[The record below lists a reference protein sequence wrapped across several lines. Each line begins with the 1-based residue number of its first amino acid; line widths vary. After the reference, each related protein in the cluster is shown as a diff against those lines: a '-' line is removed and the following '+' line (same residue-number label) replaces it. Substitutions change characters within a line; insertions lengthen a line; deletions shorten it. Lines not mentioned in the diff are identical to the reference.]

1 MYLTGNE
8 YLCIVKVKQ
17 NMDIKDINIRNLQS
31 EIIRLRNLLAD
42 RDVLVKSME
51 HDKEEWTKDARV
63 GYISLEDH
71 LSDIEDLRKE
81 NEAEKSQLR
90 SELDEERRLRMAA
103 EARIKELEEAA
114 LKSEEA
120 HKEELANFNEVQ
132 EMAEKAKANEID
144 MMSIVKVIQNRL
156 FNHNSDR
163 MRFLNSQLDIDDET
177 VREQG
182 FEAILQSISQDA
194 DRELNGN
201 DDSIDKAQGQDNT
214 ENNDKA
220 PKVKLPTPKKKDK
233 KPRGRYTFSAE
244 VLKSFG
250 VDASN
255 LPEGAK
261 AILRRGKKDEW
272 TIQLF
277 YYSPAKVYTKVYKI
291 GRFNVKG
298 QDPMSSKKPQSIV
311 ENNPLMPSFCRFYF
325 ESKFAYNLS
334 EENVIRMLESMKC
347 HFPQSTLNKYIHQI
361 MDYLRVRLEA
371 LMLEVMRSC
380 SFVQNDETRILV
392 RSRKSKED
400 NFKYN
405 TEYIHAALSLEKKL
419 VVMLYK
425 EGSRSHE
432 IPEEKIF
439 RGSLIECFT
448 ADRAPLYVALEKDL
462 EEYYLQRQACWQH
475 ARHYLVDAFVSDHRV
490 LVLIQLINALFLIE
504 REAKVRNYTPER
516 RHRFRIDYSAS
527 IVGKIMS
534 LLKKIRAEK
543 NKYGALVMRAVNY
556 ILDDEEAFKKF
567 LHDGRIEMHNNAV
580 ESVFRHIAMGRRC
593 WLNSGSHDAAQNIAF
608 MYSLYESC
616 KMNDIDFGEY
626 VEDILTRMM
635 NGDDD
640 YRSMIPCYYTPGKKQ
655 EKKVA

>member
-1 MYLTGNE
+1 
-8 YLCIVKVKQ
+8 
-17 NMDIKDINIRNLQS
+17 MDIKDINIRNLQM
-31 EIIRLRNLLAD
+31 ENTRLRNLLAD
-42 RDVLVKSME
+42 RDALVKSME
-51 HDKEEWTKDARV
+51 HDREKWANEARV
-63 GYISLEDH
+63 GYISLEEH
-71 LSDIEDLRKE
+71 FSEIESLRKE
-81 NEAEKSQLR
+81 NSQENSRLQK
-90 SELDEERRLRMAA
+90 ELDDTKSRLSVA
-103 EARIKELEEAA
+103 ESRIKELEDCAA
-114 LKSEEA
+114 ESEEA
-120 HKEELANFNEVQ
+120 HKEELAKFNEVQ
-132 EMAEKAKANEID
+132 EMADKAKANEID

-182 FEAILQSISQDA
+182 FEAILQAISQDA
-194 DRELNGN
+194 DKELNANG
-201 DDSIDKAQGQDNT
+201 DSADNT
-214 ENNDKA
+214 QGGGNTEKSDKG
-220 PKVKLPTPKKKDK
+220 PKVKLPTSKKKDKKDK

-250 VDASN
+250 VDTSN

-261 AILRRGKKDEW
+261 AIVRKGKKDKW

-277 YYSPAKVYTKVYKI
+277 YYSPAKVYTKVYEI
-291 GRFNVKG
+291 GRFNVPG
-298 QDPMSSKKPQSIV
+298 RDPMNSKRPQAIV
-311 ENNPLMPSFCRFYF
+311 ESNPLMPSFCRFYF

-334 EENVIRMLESMKC
+334 EENVLRMLESMKC

-361 MDYLRVRLEA
+361 MDYLRVRLES
-371 LMLEVMRSC
+371 LMLEVIRTC
-380 SFVQNDETRILV
+380 GFVQNDETRILV
-392 RSRKSKED
+392 RSRKNKED
-400 NFKYN
+400 DFKYN

-504 REAKVRNYTPER
+504 REAKARNYTPER
-516 RHRFRIDYSAS
+516 RHRFRLEYSAS

-543 NKYGALVMRAVNY
+543 DKYGALVMRAVNY
-556 ILDDEEAFKKF
+556 ILDDEDAFKKF
-567 LHDGRIEMHNNAV
+567 LQDGRIEMHNNAV
-580 ESVFRHIAMGRRC
+580 YHNLNIIPTFHLTAQRIA
-593 WLNSGSHDAAQNIAF
+593 
-608 MYSLYESC
+608 
-616 KMNDIDFGEY
+616 
-626 VEDILTRMM
+626 V
-635 NGDDD
+635 
-640 YRSMIPCYYTPGKKQ
+640 
-655 EKKVA
+655 

>member
-1 MYLTGNE
+1 
-8 YLCIVKVKQ
+8 
-17 NMDIKDINIRNLQS
+17 MDIKDINIRNLQT
-31 EIIRLRNLLAD
+31 EIVRLRNLLAD

-51 HDKEEWTKDARV
+51 HDREEWIKDARV

-71 LSDIEDLRKE
+71 LSDMEELRKE
-81 NEAEKSQLR
+81 NEDEKSQLR
-90 SELDEERRLRMAA
+90 SERDKEHRLRIAA

-114 LKSEEA
+114 VKSEEV
-120 HKEELANFNEVQ
+120 HKGELAKFNEVQ
-132 EMAEKAKANEID
+132 EMADKAKANEID

-177 VREQG
+177 VKEQG
-182 FEAILQSISQDA
+182 FEAIIQAISQDA
-194 DRELNGN
+194 DNELSGKNN
-201 DDSIDKAQGQDNT
+201 TACDQGHDGSEKKN
-214 ENNDKA
+214 EA
-220 PKVKLPTPKKKDK
+220 PKVKLPTPRKKDK
-233 KPRGRYTFSAE
+233 KNKKPHGRYTFSAE

-250 VDASN
+250 VDTSN

-261 AILRRGKKDEW
+261 AIIRKGKKDKW

-277 YYSPAKVYTKVYKI
+277 YYSPAKVYTKEYEI
-291 GRFNVKG
+291 GRFNVPG
-298 QDPMSSKKPQSIV
+298 QDPMNSKRPQTIV
-311 ENNPLMPSFCRFYF
+311 EKNPLMPSFCRFYF
-325 ESKFAYNLS
+325 QSKFAYNLS
-334 EENVIRMLESMKC
+334 EENVIRMLKSMKC
-347 HFPQSTLNKYIHQI
+347 HFPQATLNKYIHQI
-361 MDYLRVRLEA
+361 MDYLRVRLEP
-371 LMLEVMRSC
+371 LMLEAIRTC
-380 SFVQNDETRILV
+380 EFVQNDETRILV
-392 RSRKSKED
+392 RSRKNKED
-400 NFKYN
+400 DFKYN

-504 REAKVRNYTPER
+504 RESKARGYSAEQ
-516 RHRFRIDYSAS
+516 RHRFRLKYSAS

-534 LLKKIRAEK
+534 LLNKIRAEK
-543 NKYGALVMRAVNY
+543 DKYGALVMKAVNY
-556 ILDDEEAFKKF
+556 VLDDEEAFKKF
-567 LHDGRIEMHNNAV
+567 LQDGRIEMHNNAV
-580 ESVFRHIAMGRRC
+580 ESVFRHILKTRYAHISEQVRAAMGRRC
-593 WLNSGSHDAAQNIAF
+593 WLNSGSHDAAGNIAF
-608 MYSLYESC
+608 MYSLYECC

-626 VEDILTRMM
+626 VEDILTSMM

-640 YRSMIPCYYTPGKKQ
+640 YRSMIPCNYVPNKKQ

>member
-1 MYLTGNE
+1 
-8 YLCIVKVKQ
+8 
-17 NMDIKDINIRNLQS
+17 MDIKDINIRNLQT
-31 EIIRLRNLLAD
+31 EVIRLRNLLAD
-42 RDVLVKSME
+42 RDALVKSME
-51 HDKEEWTKDARV
+51 HDREEWTNEARA
-63 GYISLEDH
+63 GYISLEEH
-71 LSDIEDLRKE
+71 FSEIESLRKDNSLE
-81 NEAEKSQLR
+81 NSRLQK
-90 SELDEERRLRMAA
+90 ELDETKSRLSVA
-103 EARIKELEEAA
+103 EVRIKELEEAA
-114 LKSEEA
+114 LKSEET
-120 HKEELANFNEVQ
+120 HKKELSKYNEVQ
-132 EMAEKAKANEID
+132 EMANKAKANEID
-144 MMSIVKVIQNRL
+144 MMSIVRVIQNRL

-163 MRFLNSQLDIDDET
+163 MRFLNSQLDIDDEA
-177 VREQG
+177 VKEQG
-182 FEAILQSISQDA
+182 FEAILQAISQDA
-194 DRELNGN
+194 DNELSGKNSTAS
-201 DDSIDKAQGQDNT
+201 DQ
-214 ENNDKA
+214 ENNGSEKKDESQ
-220 PKVKLPTPKKKDK
+220 KVKLPTPRKKVKKDK

-244 VLKSFG
+244 VLKTYG
-250 VDASN
+250 VDTSN

-261 AILRRGKKDEW
+261 AIIRKGKKDKW

-277 YYSPAKVYTKVYKI
+277 YYSPAKVYTKVYEI
-291 GRFNVKG
+291 GRFNVPKS
-298 QDPMSSKKPQSIV
+298 DPMNSKRPQAIV
-311 ENNPLMPSFCRFYF
+311 ESNPLMPSFCRFYF

-334 EENVIRMLESMKC
+334 EENLLMMLESMKC

-361 MDYLRVRLEA
+361 MAYLRVRLES
-371 LMLEVMRSC
+371 LMLEVIRSC
-380 SFVQNDETRILV
+380 GFVQNDETRILV

-405 TEYIHAALSLEKKL
+405 TEYIHAALSLEKNL

-448 ADRAPLYVALEKDL
+448 ADRAPLYVTLEKDL

-504 REAKVRNYTPER
+504 REAKARNYTAEKR
-516 RHRFRIDYSAS
+516 YRFRLKYSAS

-534 LLKKIRAEK
+534 LLKKMRAEK
-543 NKYGALVMRAVNY
+543 DKYGALVMRAVNY

-580 ESVFRHIAMGRRC
+580 ESAFRHIAMGRRN
-593 WLNSGSHDAAQNIAF
+593 WLNSGSHNAAQNIAF

-640 YRSMIPCYYTPGKKQ
+640 YRSMVPCNYTHGKKY

>member
-1 MYLTGNE
+1 
-8 YLCIVKVKQ
+8 
-17 NMDIKDINIRNLQS
+17 MDIKDINIRNLQT
-31 EIIRLRNLLAD
+31 EVIRLRNLLAD
-42 RDVLVKSME
+42 RDALVKSME
-51 HDKEEWTKDARV
+51 HDREEWTNEARA
-63 GYISLEDH
+63 GYISLEEH
-71 LSDIEDLRKE
+71 FSEIESLRKDNSLE
-81 NEAEKSQLR
+81 NSRLQK
-90 SELDEERRLRMAA
+90 ELDETKSRLSVA
-103 EARIKELEEAA
+103 EVRIKELEEAA
-114 LKSEEA
+114 LKSEET
-120 HKEELANFNEVQ
+120 HKEELSKYNEVQ
-132 EMAEKAKANEID
+132 EMANKAKANEID
-144 MMSIVKVIQNRL
+144 MMSIVRVIQNRL

-163 MRFLNSQLDIDDET
+163 MRFLNSQLDIDDEA
-177 VREQG
+177 VKEQG
-182 FEAILQSISQDA
+182 FEAILQAISQDA
-194 DRELNGN
+194 DNELSGKNSTAS
-201 DDSIDKAQGQDNT
+201 DQ
-214 ENNDKA
+214 ENNGSEKKDESQ
-220 PKVKLPTPKKKDK
+220 KVKLPTPRKKVKKDK

-244 VLKSFG
+244 VLKTYG
-250 VDASN
+250 VDTSN

-261 AILRRGKKDEW
+261 AIIRKGKKDKW

-277 YYSPAKVYTKVYKI
+277 YYSPAKVYTKVYEI
-291 GRFNVKG
+291 GRFNVPKS
-298 QDPMSSKKPQSIV
+298 DPMNSKRPQAIV
-311 ENNPLMPSFCRFYF
+311 ESNPLMPSFCRFYF

-334 EENVIRMLESMKC
+334 EENLLMMLESMKC

-361 MDYLRVRLEA
+361 MAYLRVRLES
-371 LMLEVMRSC
+371 LMLEVIRSC
-380 SFVQNDETRILV
+380 GFVQNDETRILV

-448 ADRAPLYVALEKDL
+448 ADRAPLYVTLEKDL

-504 REAKVRNYTPER
+504 REAKARNYTAEKR
-516 RHRFRIDYSAS
+516 YRFRLKYSAS

-534 LLKKIRAEK
+534 LLKKMRAEK
-543 NKYGALVMRAVNY
+543 DKYGALVMRAVNY

-580 ESVFRHIAMGRRC
+580 ESAFRHIAMGRRN
-593 WLNSGSHDAAQNIAF
+593 WLNSGSHNAAQNIAF

-640 YRSMIPCYYTPGKKQ
+640 YRSMVPCNYTHGKKY

>member
-1 MYLTGNE
+1 
-8 YLCIVKVKQ
+8 
-17 NMDIKDINIRNLQS
+17 MDIKDINIRNLQT
-31 EIIRLRNLLAD
+31 ENVRLRNLLAD
-42 RDVLVKSME
+42 KDALAKSIE
-51 HDKEEWTKDARV
+51 HEKEEWTKEARV
-63 GYISLEDH
+63 GYISLEEH
-71 LSDIEDLRKE
+71 FSDMEDFRKE
-81 NEAEKSQLR
+81 NEEEKSRLR
-90 SELDEERRLRMAA
+90 SERDEEHRLRIAA
-103 EARIKELEEAA
+103 EARVKELEETVA
-114 LKSEEA
+114 KCEET
-120 HKEELANFNEVQ
+120 HKEELAKFNEVQ
-132 EMAEKAKANEID
+132 EMADKAKANEID

-177 VREQG
+177 VKEQG
-182 FEAILQSISQDA
+182 FEAILQAISQDA
-194 DRELNGN
+194 DNELFGKNSTASDQGH
-201 DDSIDKAQGQDNT
+201 DDSEKKN
-214 ENNDKA
+214 EA
-220 PKVKLPTPKKKDK
+220 PKVKLPTPKKNQKDK

-250 VDASN
+250 VDTSN

-261 AILRRGKKDEW
+261 AIVRKGKKDEW

-277 YYSPAKVYTKVYKI
+277 YYSPAKVYTKVYRI
-291 GRFNVKG
+291 GRFNVPKS
-298 QDPMSSKKPQSIV
+298 DPMNSKRPQVIV
-311 ENNPLMPSFCRFYF
+311 ESNPLMPSFCRFYF
-325 ESKFAYNLS
+325 ESKFAYNVS
-334 EENVIRMLESMKC
+334 EENVLRMLESMKC
-347 HFPQSTLNKYIHQI
+347 RFPQSTLNKYIHQI
-361 MDYLRVRLEA
+361 MDYLRVRLES
-371 LMLEVMRSC
+371 LMLEVIRSC
-380 SFVQNDETRILV
+380 GFVQNDETRILV

-504 REAKVRNYTPER
+504 REAKARNYTPER
-516 RHRFRIDYSAS
+516 RHRFRLEYSAS
-527 IVGKIMS
+527 IVGRIMS

-543 NKYGALVMRAVNY
+543 DKYGALVMRAVNY

-580 ESVFRHIAMGRRC
+580 ESVFRHIAMGRRN
-593 WLNSGSHDAAQNIAF
+593 WLNSGSHEAAANIAF

-640 YRSMIPCYYTPGKKQ
+640 YRSMIPCNYTHGKKY

>member
-1 MYLTGNE
+1 
-8 YLCIVKVKQ
+8 
-17 NMDIKDINIRNLQS
+17 MDIKDINIRNLQM
-31 EIIRLRNLLAD
+31 ENARLRNLLAE
-42 RDVLVKSME
+42 RDAHVKSIE
-51 HDKEEWTKDARV
+51 LEREEWSKEARV
-63 GYISLEDH
+63 GYISLDEH
-71 LSDIEDLRKE
+71 FSEIESLRKE
-81 NEAEKSQLR
+81 NSQENSRLQK
-90 SELDEERRLRMAA
+90 ELDDTRSRLSVA
-103 EARIKELEEAA
+103 ESRIKELEDNAA
-114 LKSEEA
+114 KSEVA
-120 HKEELANFNEVQ
+120 HKEELAKFNEVQ
-132 EMAEKAKANEID
+132 ELADRAKASEID

-177 VREQG
+177 VKEQG
-182 FEAILQSISQDA
+182 FEAILQAISQDA
-194 DRELNGN
+194 DNELSGKNSTAS
-201 DDSIDKAQGQDNT
+201 DQGHNCS
-214 ENNDKA
+214 EKKNEV
-220 PKVKLPTPKKKDK
+220 PKVKLPTPKKKDQKDK

-250 VDASN
+250 VDTSN

-261 AILRRGKKDEW
+261 AIIRKGRKDKW

-277 YYSPAKVYTKVYKI
+277 YYSPAKVYTKVYEI
-291 GRFNVKG
+291 GRFNVPKS
-298 QDPMSSKKPQSIV
+298 DPMNSKRPQAIV
-311 ENNPLMPSFCRFYF
+311 ESNPLMPSFCRFYF

-361 MDYLRVRLEA
+361 MDYLRVRLES
-371 LMLEVMRSC
+371 LMLEVIRTC
-380 SFVQNDETRILV
+380 GFVQNDETRILV
-392 RSRKSKED
+392 RSRKNKED
-400 NFKYN
+400 DFKYN

-504 REAKVRNYTPER
+504 REAKARNYTPER
-516 RHRFRIDYSAS
+516 RHRFRLEYSAS

-543 NKYGALVMRAVNY
+543 DKYGALVMRAVNY
-556 ILDDEEAFKKF
+556 ILDDEDAFKKF
-567 LHDGRIEMHNNAV
+567 LQDGRIEMHNNAV
-580 ESVFRHIAMGRRC
+580 ESVFRHIAMGRRN
-593 WLNSGSHDAAQNIAF
+593 WLNSGSHEAAQNIAF

-640 YRSMIPCYYTPGKKQ
+640 YRSMIPCNYTHGKKY

>member
-1 MYLTGNE
+1 
-8 YLCIVKVKQ
+8 
-17 NMDIKDINIRNLQS
+17 MDIKDINIRNLQT
-31 EIIRLRNLLAD
+31 EVIRLRNLLAD
-42 RDVLVKSME
+42 RDALVKSME
-51 HDKEEWTKDARV
+51 HDREEWTKEARA
-63 GYISLEDH
+63 GYISLEEH
-71 LSDIEDLRKE
+71 FSEIESLRKDNSLE
-81 NEAEKSQLR
+81 NSRLQK
-90 SELDEERRLRMAA
+90 ELDETKSRLSVA
-103 EARIKELEEAA
+103 EVRIKELEEAA
-114 LKSEEA
+114 LKSEET
-120 HKEELANFNEVQ
+120 HKEELSKYNEVQ
-132 EMAEKAKANEID
+132 EMANKAKANEID
-144 MMSIVKVIQNRL
+144 MMSIVRVIQNRL

-163 MRFLNSQLDIDDET
+163 MRFLNSQLDIDDEA
-177 VREQG
+177 VKEQG
-182 FEAILQSISQDA
+182 FEAILQAISQDA
-194 DRELNGN
+194 DNELSGKNSTAS
-201 DDSIDKAQGQDNT
+201 DQ
-214 ENNDKA
+214 ENNGSEKKDESQ
-220 PKVKLPTPKKKDK
+220 KVKLPTPRKKVKKDK

-244 VLKSFG
+244 VLKTYG
-250 VDASN
+250 VDTSN

-261 AILRRGKKDEW
+261 AIIRKGKKDKW

-277 YYSPAKVYTKVYKI
+277 YYSPAKVYTKVYEI
-291 GRFNVKG
+291 GRFNVPKS
-298 QDPMSSKKPQSIV
+298 DPMNSKRPQAIV
-311 ENNPLMPSFCRFYF
+311 ESNPLMPSFCRFYF

-334 EENVIRMLESMKC
+334 EENLLMMLESMKC

-361 MDYLRVRLEA
+361 MAYLRVRLES
-371 LMLEVMRSC
+371 LMLEVIRSC
-380 SFVQNDETRILV
+380 GFVQNDETRILV

-448 ADRAPLYVALEKDL
+448 ADRAPLYVTLEKDL

-504 REAKVRNYTPER
+504 REAKARNYTAEKR
-516 RHRFRIDYSAS
+516 YRFRLKYSAS

-534 LLKKIRAEK
+534 LLKKMRAEK
-543 NKYGALVMRAVNY
+543 DKYGALVMRAVNY

-580 ESVFRHIAMGRRC
+580 ESAFRHIAMGRRN
-593 WLNSGSHDAAQNIAF
+593 WLNSGSHNAAQNIAF

-640 YRSMIPCYYTPGKKQ
+640 YRSMVPCNYTHGKKN

>member
-1 MYLTGNE
+1 
-8 YLCIVKVKQ
+8 
-17 NMDIKDINIRNLQS
+17 MDIKDINIRNLQM
-31 EIIRLRNLLAD
+31 ENARLRNLLAE
-42 RDVLVKSME
+42 RDAHVKSIE
-51 HDKEEWTKDARV
+51 LEREEWSKEARV
-63 GYISLEDH
+63 GYISLDEH
-71 LSDIEDLRKE
+71 FSEIESLRKE
-81 NEAEKSQLR
+81 NSQENSRLQK
-90 SELDEERRLRMAA
+90 ELDDTRSRLSVA
-103 EARIKELEEAA
+103 ESRIKELEDNAA
-114 LKSEEA
+114 KSEVA
-120 HKEELANFNEVQ
+120 HKEELAKFNEVQ
-132 EMAEKAKANEID
+132 ELADKAKASEID

-177 VREQG
+177 VKEQG
-182 FEAILQSISQDA
+182 FEAILQAISQDA
-194 DRELNGN
+194 DNELSGKNSTAS
-201 DDSIDKAQGQDNT
+201 DQGHNCS
-214 ENNDKA
+214 EKKNEV
-220 PKVKLPTPKKKDK
+220 PKVKLPTPKKKDQKDK

-250 VDASN
+250 VDTSN

-261 AILRRGKKDEW
+261 AIIRKGRKDKW

-277 YYSPAKVYTKVYKI
+277 YYSPAKVYTKVYEI
-291 GRFNVKG
+291 GRFNVPKS
-298 QDPMSSKKPQSIV
+298 DPMNSKRPQAIV
-311 ENNPLMPSFCRFYF
+311 ESNPLMPSFCRFYF

-361 MDYLRVRLEA
+361 MDYLRVRLES
-371 LMLEVMRSC
+371 LMLEVIRTC
-380 SFVQNDETRILV
+380 GFVQNDETRILV
-392 RSRKSKED
+392 RSRKNKED
-400 NFKYN
+400 DFKYN
-405 TEYIHAALSLEKKL
+405 TEYIHAALSQEKKL

-504 REAKVRNYTPER
+504 REAKARNYTPER
-516 RHRFRIDYSAS
+516 RHRLRLEYSAS

-543 NKYGALVMRAVNY
+543 DKYGALVMRAVNY
-556 ILDDEEAFKKF
+556 ILDDEDAFKKF
-567 LHDGRIEMHNNAV
+567 LQDGRIEMHNNAV
-580 ESVFRHIAMGRRC
+580 ESVFRHIAMGRRN
-593 WLNSGSHDAAQNIAF
+593 WLNSGSHEAAQNIAF

-640 YRSMIPCYYTPGKKQ
+640 YRSMIPCNYTHGKKY

>member
-1 MYLTGNE
+1 
-8 YLCIVKVKQ
+8 
-17 NMDIKDINIRNLQS
+17 MDIKDINIKNLQM
-31 EIIRLRNLLAD
+31 ENIRLRNLLAG
-42 RDVLVKSME
+42 RYALAKSRE
-51 HDKEEWTKDARV
+51 QDKEEWTKEARV
-63 GYISLEDH
+63 GYVSLEEHFAEMD
-71 LSDIEDLRKE
+71 DLRKE
-81 NEAEKSQLR
+81 KDQEIAEVA
-90 SELDEERRLRMAA
+90 SERDEEHRLRMAA
-103 EARIKELEEAA
+103 ETKIKELEDAA
-114 LKSEEA
+114 IKSEEI
-120 HKEELANFNEVQ
+120 HQEELAKFNEVQ
-132 EMAEKAKANEID
+132 DIAEKAKANEID
-144 MMSIVKVIQNRL
+144 MMSIVRVIQNRI

-177 VREQG
+177 VKEQG
-182 FEAILQSISQDA
+182 FEAIIQAISNDA
-194 DRELNGN
+194 DNELNGV
-201 DDSIDKAQGQDNT
+201 GNT
-214 ENNDKA
+214 ATEGKGENEGNNEA

-233 KPRGRYTFSAE
+233 RAGKPRGRYTFSAE

-250 VDASN
+250 VDTSN

-261 AILRRGKKDEW
+261 AIVRKGKNDEW

-277 YYSPAKVYTKVYKI
+277 YYSPARVYTKVYKI
-291 GRFNVKG
+291 GRFNVPKS
-298 QDPMSSKKPQSIV
+298 DPMNSKKPQTIV

-334 EENVIRMLESMKC
+334 EENVIRMLKSMKC

-361 MDYLRVRLEA
+361 MDYLRVRLET
-371 LMLEVMRSC
+371 LMLEVIRSC
-380 SFVQNDETRILV
+380 GFVQNDETRILV
-392 RSRKSKED
+392 RSRKNKED
-400 NFKYN
+400 DFKYN

-439 RGSLIECFT
+439 KGSMIECFT

-504 REAKVRNYTPER
+504 RESKSRNHTSEQ
-516 RHRFRIDYSAS
+516 RHRFRLKYSAS

-543 NKYGALVMRAVNY
+543 AKYGALVMRAVNY

-567 LHDGRIEMHNNAV
+567 LQDGRIEMHNNAV

-593 WLNSGSHDAAQNIAF
+593 WLNSGSHEAAQNIAF
-608 MYSLYESC
+608 MYSLFESC

-655 EKKVA
+655 EKKIA

>member
-1 MYLTGNE
+1 
-8 YLCIVKVKQ
+8 
-17 NMDIKDINIRNLQS
+17 MDIKDINIRNLQT
-31 EIIRLRNLLAD
+31 EVIRLRNLLAD
-42 RDVLVKSME
+42 RDALVKSME
-51 HDKEEWTKDARV
+51 HDREEWTNEARA
-63 GYISLEDH
+63 GYISLEEH
-71 LSDIEDLRKE
+71 FSEIESLRKDNSLE
-81 NEAEKSQLR
+81 NSRLQK
-90 SELDEERRLRMAA
+90 ELDETKSRLSVA
-103 EARIKELEEAA
+103 EVRIKELEEAA
-114 LKSEEA
+114 LKSEET
-120 HKEELANFNEVQ
+120 HKKELSKYNEVQ
-132 EMAEKAKANEID
+132 EMANKAKANEID
-144 MMSIVKVIQNRL
+144 MMSIVRVIQNRL

-163 MRFLNSQLDIDDET
+163 MRFLNSQLDIDDEA
-177 VREQG
+177 VKEQG
-182 FEAILQSISQDA
+182 FEAILQAISQDA
-194 DRELNGN
+194 DNELSGKNSTAS
-201 DDSIDKAQGQDNT
+201 DQ
-214 ENNDKA
+214 ENNGSEKKDESQ
-220 PKVKLPTPKKKDK
+220 KVKLPTPRKKVKTDK

-244 VLKSFG
+244 VLKTYG
-250 VDASN
+250 VDTSN

-261 AILRRGKKDEW
+261 AIIRKGKKDKW

-277 YYSPAKVYTKVYKI
+277 YYSPAKVYTKVYEI
-291 GRFNVKG
+291 GRFNVPKS
-298 QDPMSSKKPQSIV
+298 DPMNSKRPQAIV
-311 ENNPLMPSFCRFYF
+311 ESNPLMPSFCRFYF

-334 EENVIRMLESMKC
+334 EENLLMMLESMKC

-361 MDYLRVRLEA
+361 MAYLRVRLES
-371 LMLEVMRSC
+371 LMLEVIRSC
-380 SFVQNDETRILV
+380 GFVQNDETRILV

-448 ADRAPLYVALEKDL
+448 ADRAPLYVTLEKDL

-504 REAKVRNYTPER
+504 REAKARNYTAEKR
-516 RHRFRIDYSAS
+516 YRFRLKYSAS

-534 LLKKIRAEK
+534 LLKKMRAEK
-543 NKYGALVMRAVNY
+543 DKYGALVMRAVNY

-580 ESVFRHIAMGRRC
+580 ESAFRHIAMGRRN
-593 WLNSGSHDAAQNIAF
+593 WLNSGSHNAAQNIAF

-640 YRSMIPCYYTPGKKQ
+640 YRSMVPCNYTHGKKY

>member
-1 MYLTGNE
+1 
-8 YLCIVKVKQ
+8 
-17 NMDIKDINIRNLQS
+17 MDIKDINIRNLQM
-31 EIIRLRNLLAD
+31 ENTRLRNLLAD
-42 RDVLVKSME
+42 RDALVKSME
-51 HDKEEWTKDARV
+51 HDREKWANEARV
-63 GYISLEDH
+63 GYISLEEH
-71 LSDIEDLRKE
+71 FSEIESLRKE
-81 NEAEKSQLR
+81 NSQENSRLQK
-90 SELDEERRLRMAA
+90 ELDDTKSRLSVA
-103 EARIKELEEAA
+103 ESRIKELEDCAA
-114 LKSEEA
+114 ESEEA
-120 HKEELANFNEVQ
+120 HKEELAKFNEVQ
-132 EMAEKAKANEID
+132 EMADKAKANEID

-182 FEAILQSISQDA
+182 FEAILQAISQDA
-194 DRELNGN
+194 DKELNANG
-201 DDSIDKAQGQDNT
+201 DSADNT
-214 ENNDKA
+214 QGGGNTEKSDKG
-220 PKVKLPTPKKKDK
+220 PKVKLPTSKKKDKKDK

-250 VDASN
+250 VDTSN

-261 AILRRGKKDEW
+261 AIVRKGKKDKW

-277 YYSPAKVYTKVYKI
+277 YYSPAKVYTKVYEI
-291 GRFNVKG
+291 GRFNVPG
-298 QDPMSSKKPQSIV
+298 RDPMNSKRPQAIV
-311 ENNPLMPSFCRFYF
+311 ESNPLMPSFCRFYF

-334 EENVIRMLESMKC
+334 EENVLRMLESMKC

-361 MDYLRVRLEA
+361 MDYLRVRLES
-371 LMLEVMRSC
+371 LMLEVIRTC
-380 SFVQNDETRILV
+380 GFVQNDETRILV
-392 RSRKSKED
+392 RSRKNKED
-400 NFKYN
+400 DFKYN

-516 RHRFRIDYSAS
+516 RHRFRIGYSAS

-580 ESVFRHIAMGRRC
+580 ESVFRHIAMGRRN
-593 WLNSGSHDAAQNIAF
+593 WLNSGSHEAAQNIAF

>member
-1 MYLTGNE
+1 
-8 YLCIVKVKQ
+8 
-17 NMDIKDINIRNLQS
+17 MDIKDINIRNLQT
-31 EIIRLRNLLAD
+31 ENVRLRNLLAD
-42 RDVLVKSME
+42 KDALVESMKQ
-51 HDKEEWTKDARV
+51 DKEEWTKDARV
-63 GYISLEDH
+63 GYITLEEH
-71 LSDIEDLRKE
+71 LAEMANLRT
-81 NEAEKSQLR
+81 EKDERIASVTAKC
-90 SELDEERRLRMAA
+90 DEEHRLRVSA
-103 EARIKELEEAA
+103 EARVKELEDAA
-114 LKSEEA
+114 VKNEEA
-120 HKEELANFNEVQ
+120 HKEELAKFNEVQ
-132 EMAEKAKANEID
+132 EMADKAKANEID
-144 MMSIVKVIQNRL
+144 MMSIVRVIQNRL
-156 FNHNSDR
+156 FNHNCDR

-177 VREQG
+177 VKEQG
-182 FEAILQSISQDA
+182 FEAILQAISQDA
-194 DRELNGN
+194 DKELNGN
-201 DDSIDKAQGQDNT
+201 GESADKANGQDT
-214 ENNDKA
+214 SENNDKA
-220 PKVKLPTPKKKDK
+220 PKVKLPTPKKKDKKDK

-250 VDASN
+250 VDTSN

-261 AILRRGKKDEW
+261 AIVRKGKKDKW

-277 YYSPAKVYTKVYKI
+277 YYSPAKVYTKVYEI
-291 GRFNVKG
+291 GRFNVPG
-298 QDPMSSKKPQSIV
+298 QDPMNSKRPQAIV

-334 EENVIRMLESMKC
+334 EENVLRMLKSMKC

-361 MDYLRVRLEA
+361 MDYLRVRLES
-371 LMLEVMRSC
+371 LMLEVIRTC
-380 SFVQNDETRILV
+380 GFVQNDETRILV
-392 RSRKSKED
+392 RSRKNKED
-400 NFKYN
+400 DFKYN

-504 REAKVRNYTPER
+504 REAKARNYTPER
-516 RHRFRIDYSAS
+516 RHRFRLEYSAS

-543 NKYGALVMRAVNY
+543 DKYGALVMRAVNY
-556 ILDDEEAFKKF
+556 ILDDEDAFKKF
-567 LHDGRIEMHNNAV
+567 LQDGRIEMHNNAV

-593 WLNSGSHDAAQNIAF
+593 WLNSGSHEAATNIAF

-640 YRSMIPCYYTPGKKQ
+640 YRSMIPGNYTHGKKY

>member
-1 MYLTGNE
+1 
-8 YLCIVKVKQ
+8 
-17 NMDIKDINIRNLQS
+17 MDIKDINIRNLQT
-31 EIIRLRNLLAD
+31 EVIRLRNLLAD
-42 RDVLVKSME
+42 RDALVKSME
-51 HDKEEWTKDARV
+51 HDREEWTNEARA
-63 GYISLEDH
+63 GYISLEEH
-71 LSDIEDLRKE
+71 FSEIESLRKDNSLE
-81 NEAEKSQLR
+81 NSRLQK
-90 SELDEERRLRMAA
+90 ELDETKSRLSVA
-103 EARIKELEEAA
+103 EVRIKELEEAA
-114 LKSEEA
+114 LKSEET
-120 HKEELANFNEVQ
+120 HKKELSKYNEVQ
-132 EMAEKAKANEID
+132 EMANKAKANEID
-144 MMSIVKVIQNRL
+144 MMSIVRVIQNRL

-163 MRFLNSQLDIDDET
+163 MRFLNSQLDIDDEA
-177 VREQG
+177 VKEQG
-182 FEAILQSISQDA
+182 FEAILQAISQDA
-194 DRELNGN
+194 DNELSGKNSTAS
-201 DDSIDKAQGQDNT
+201 DQ
-214 ENNDKA
+214 ENNGSEKKDESQ
-220 PKVKLPTPKKKDK
+220 KVKLPTPRKKVKKDK

-244 VLKSFG
+244 VLKTYG
-250 VDASN
+250 VDTSN

-261 AILRRGKKDEW
+261 AIIRKGKKDKW

-277 YYSPAKVYTKVYKI
+277 YYSPAKVYTKVYEI
-291 GRFNVKG
+291 GRFNVPKS
-298 QDPMSSKKPQSIV
+298 DPMNSKRPQAIV
-311 ENNPLMPSFCRFYF
+311 ESNPLMPSFCRFYF

-361 MDYLRVRLEA
+361 MAYLRVRLES
-371 LMLEVMRSC
+371 LMLEVIRSC
-380 SFVQNDETRILV
+380 GFVQNDETRILV

-448 ADRAPLYVALEKDL
+448 ADRAPLYVTLEKDL

-504 REAKVRNYTPER
+504 REAKARNYTAEKR
-516 RHRFRIDYSAS
+516 YRFRLKYSAS

-534 LLKKIRAEK
+534 LLKKMRAEK
-543 NKYGALVMRAVNY
+543 DKYGALVMRAVNY

-580 ESVFRHIAMGRRC
+580 ESAFRHIAMGRRN
-593 WLNSGSHDAAQNIAF
+593 WLNSGSHNAAQNIAF

-640 YRSMIPCYYTPGKKQ
+640 YRSMVPCNYTHGKKY

>member
-1 MYLTGNE
+1 
-8 YLCIVKVKQ
+8 
-17 NMDIKDINIRNLQS
+17 MDIKDINIRNLQT
-31 EIIRLRNLLAD
+31 ENVRLRNLLAG
-42 RDVLVKSME
+42 RDALVKSME
-51 HDKEEWTKDARV
+51 HEREEWAKEARV
-63 GYISLEDH
+63 GYISLEEH
-71 LSDIEDLRKE
+71 LAEMTSLRT
-81 NEAEKSQLR
+81 EKDRRIASVT
-90 SELDEERRLRMAA
+90 EKCEEEHRLRIAA
-103 EARIKELEEAA
+103 EARIRELEDNAA
-114 LKSEEA
+114 KSEEA
-120 HKEELANFNEVQ
+120 HKEELARFNEVQ
-132 EMAEKAKANEID
+132 EMADKAKANEID
-144 MMSIVKVIQNRL
+144 MMSIVRVIQNRL

-182 FEAILQSISQDA
+182 FEAILQAISQDA
-194 DRELNGN
+194 DNELYGK
-201 DDSIDKAQGQDNT
+201 DGTAGDQGQDGS
-214 ENNDKA
+214 EEKGDA
-220 PKVKLPTPKKKDK
+220 PKVKLPTPKRKDKKDK
-233 KPRGRYTFSAE
+233 KPRGRYTLSAE
-244 VLKSFG
+244 VLKLVG
-250 VDASN
+250 VDTSN

-261 AILRRGKKDEW
+261 AILRKGKKDEW

-277 YYSPAKVYTKVYKI
+277 YYSPAKVYTKIYKI

-298 QDPMSSKKPQSIV
+298 RDPMNSKKPRSIV
-311 ENNPLMPSFCRFYF
+311 EKNPLMPSFCRFYF

-371 LMLEVMRSC
+371 LMLEVIRNC
-380 SFVQNDETRILV
+380 GFVQNDETRILV
-392 RSRKSKED
+392 RSRKSLEEK
-400 NFKYN
+400 FKYN

-448 ADRAPLYVALEKDL
+448 ADRAPLYVTLEKNL
-462 EEYYLQRQACWQH
+462 KEYYLQRQACWQH

-504 REAKVRNYTPER
+504 RESKDRGHSAEQRY
-516 RHRFRIDYSAS
+516 RFRLKYSAS
-527 IVGKIMS
+527 IVGRIMS

-543 NKYGALVMRAVNY
+543 DKYGALVMRAVNY

-567 LHDGRIEMHNNAV
+567 LQDGRIEMHNNAV

-593 WLNSGSHDAAQNIAF
+593 WLNSGSHAAAANIAF

-616 KMNDIDFGEY
+616 KMNNIDFGEY
-626 VEDILTRMM
+626 IEDILTRMM

>member
-1 MYLTGNE
+1 M
-8 YLCIVKVKQ
+8 
-17 NMDIKDINIRNLQS
+17 
-31 EIIRLRNLLAD
+31 
-42 RDVLVKSME
+42 
-51 HDKEEWTKDARV
+51 
-63 GYISLEDH
+63 
-71 LSDIEDLRKE
+71 
-81 NEAEKSQLR
+81 
-90 SELDEERRLRMAA
+90 
-103 EARIKELEEAA
+103 
-114 LKSEEA
+114 
-120 HKEELANFNEVQ
+120 
-132 EMAEKAKANEID
+132 
-144 MMSIVKVIQNRL
+144 
-156 FNHNSDR
+156 
-163 MRFLNSQLDIDDET
+163 
-177 VREQG
+177 
-182 FEAILQSISQDA
+182 
-194 DRELNGN
+194 NGN
-201 DDSIDKAQGQDNT
+201 VDSADKAEGEGNT
-214 ENNDKA
+214 ENSNKA
-220 PKVKLPTPKKKDK
+220 PKVKLPTPKKKDKKDK

-361 MDYLRVRLEA
+361 MDYLRVRLES
-371 LMLEVMRSC
+371 LMLEVIRSC
-380 SFVQNDETRILV
+380 NFVQNDETRILV

-419 VVMLYK
+419 VV
-425 EGSRSHE
+425 
-432 IPEEKIF
+432 
-439 RGSLIECFT
+439 
-448 ADRAPLYVALEKDL
+448 
-462 EEYYLQRQACWQH
+462 
-475 ARHYLVDAFVSDHRV
+475 
-490 LVLIQLINALFLIE
+490 IQLINALFLIE
-504 REAKVRNYTPER
+504 REAKTRNYTPER
-516 RHRFRIDYSAS
+516 RHRFRLDYSAS

-534 LLKKIRAEK
+534 LLKKMRAEK

>member
-1 MYLTGNE
+1 
-8 YLCIVKVKQ
+8 
-17 NMDIKDINIRNLQS
+17 MDIKDINIRNLQS
-31 EIIRLRNLLAD
+31 EIIRLRNRLAD
-42 RDVLVKSME
+42 RDAHVRSME
-51 HDKEEWTKDARV
+51 QDKEEWTREARV
-63 GYISLEDH
+63 GYISLEEH
-71 LSDIEDLRKE
+71 FSEIEGLRKE
-81 NEAEKSQLR
+81 NSYENSRLR
-90 SELDEERRLRMAA
+90 KELDDTQSRLSLA
-103 EARIKELEEAA
+103 EARIKELEDNAV
-114 LKSEEA
+114 KSEET
-120 HKEELANFNEVQ
+120 HKEELARYNEVQ
-132 EMAEKAKANEID
+132 DMAEKAKANEID
-144 MMSIVKVIQNRL
+144 MMSIVRVIQNRL

-177 VREQG
+177 VKEQG
-182 FEAILQSISQDA
+182 FEAIIQAISQDA
-194 DRELNGN
+194 DSELNGIGN
-201 DDSIDKAQGQDNT
+201 TEAQGQGKNEGNHET
-214 ENNDKA
+214 
-220 PKVKLPTPKKKDK
+220 PKVKLPAQKEKDK
-233 KPRGRYTFSAE
+233 KAGKPRSRYTFSAE

-250 VDASN
+250 VDTSN

-261 AILRRGKKDEW
+261 AIVRKGKKDKW

-277 YYSPAKVYTKVYKI
+277 YYSPAKVYTKVYEI
-291 GRFNVKG
+291 GRFNVPKS
-298 QDPMSSKKPQSIV
+298 DPMNSKKPQTIV

-361 MDYLRVRLEA
+361 MDYLRVRLES
-371 LMLEVMRSC
+371 LMLEVIRNC
-380 SFVQNDETRILV
+380 GFVQSDETRILV
-392 RSRKSKED
+392 RSRKNKED
-400 NFKYN
+400 DFKYN

-439 RGSLIECFT
+439 KGAMIECFT
-448 ADRAPLYVALEKDL
+448 ADRAPMYVALEKDL

-475 ARHYLVDAFVSDHRV
+475 ARHYLVDAFVSEHRV

-504 REAKVRNYTPER
+504 RESKSRNHSPEQ
-516 RHRFRIDYSAS
+516 RHRFRLKYSAS

-534 LLKKIRAEK
+534 LLKKFRAEK
-543 NKYGALVMRAVNY
+543 DKYGALVMRAVNY

-567 LHDGRIEMHNNAV
+567 LHDGMHNNAV

-616 KMNDIDFGEY
+616 KMNGIDFGEY

-640 YRSMIPCYYTPGKKQ
+640 YRSMIPCYYTTVKKQ

>member
-1 MYLTGNE
+1 
-8 YLCIVKVKQ
+8 
-17 NMDIKDINIRNLQS
+17 MDIKDINIRNLQM
-31 EIIRLRNLLAD
+31 EVIRLRNLLAD
-42 RDVLVKSME
+42 RDALVKSME
-51 HDKEEWTKDARV
+51 HDREEWTNEARA
-63 GYISLEDH
+63 GYISLEEH
-71 LSDIEDLRKE
+71 FSEIESLRKDNSLE
-81 NEAEKSQLR
+81 NSRLQK
-90 SELDEERRLRMAA
+90 ELDETKSRLSVA
-103 EARIKELEEAA
+103 EVRIKELEEAA
-114 LKSEEA
+114 LKSEET
-120 HKEELANFNEVQ
+120 HKEELSKYNEVQ
-132 EMAEKAKANEID
+132 EMANKAKANEID
-144 MMSIVKVIQNRL
+144 MMSIVRVIQNRL

-163 MRFLNSQLDIDDET
+163 MRFLNSQLDIDDEA
-177 VREQG
+177 VKEQG
-182 FEAILQSISQDA
+182 FEAILQAISQDA
-194 DRELNGN
+194 DNELSGKNSTAS
-201 DDSIDKAQGQDNT
+201 DQ
-214 ENNDKA
+214 ENNGSEKKDESQ
-220 PKVKLPTPKKKDK
+220 KVKLPTPRKKVKKDK

-244 VLKSFG
+244 VLKTYG
-250 VDASN
+250 VDTSN

-261 AILRRGKKDEW
+261 AIIRKGKKDKW

-277 YYSPAKVYTKVYKI
+277 YYSPAKVYTKVYEI
-291 GRFNVKG
+291 GRFNVPKS
-298 QDPMSSKKPQSIV
+298 DPMNSKRPQAIV
-311 ENNPLMPSFCRFYF
+311 ESNPLMPSFCRFYF

-334 EENVIRMLESMKC
+334 EENLLMMLESMKC

-361 MDYLRVRLEA
+361 MAYLRVRLES
-371 LMLEVMRSC
+371 LMLEVIRSC
-380 SFVQNDETRILV
+380 GFVQNDETRILV

-448 ADRAPLYVALEKDL
+448 ADRAPLYVTLEKDL

-504 REAKVRNYTPER
+504 REAKARNYTAEKR
-516 RHRFRIDYSAS
+516 YRFRLKYSAS

-534 LLKKIRAEK
+534 LLKKMRAEK
-543 NKYGALVMRAVNY
+543 DKYGALVMRAVNY

-580 ESVFRHIAMGRRC
+580 ESAFRHIAMGRRN
-593 WLNSGSHDAAQNIAF
+593 WLNSGSHNAAQNIAF

-640 YRSMIPCYYTPGKKQ
+640 YRSMIPCNYTHGKKY

>member
-1 MYLTGNE
+1 
-8 YLCIVKVKQ
+8 
-17 NMDIKDINIRNLQS
+17 MDIKDINIRNLQA
-31 EIIRLRNLLAD
+31 EIIRLRNRLAD
-42 RDVLVKSME
+42 RDAFVKSIE
-51 HDKEEWTKDARV
+51 QDRAEWTKDARV

-71 LSDIEDLRKE
+71 LSDMEDIRKE
-81 NEAEKSQLR
+81 HEEEKSRLR
-90 SELDEERRLRMAA
+90 SERDEEHRLRMAA
-103 EARIKELEEAA
+103 EARVKELEEAA
-114 LKSEEA
+114 VKSEEA
-120 HKEELANFNEVQ
+120 HKEELSKFNEVQ
-132 EMAEKAKANEID
+132 DMADKAKANEID
-144 MMSIVKVIQNRL
+144 MMSIVRVIQNRL

-163 MRFLNSQLDIDDET
+163 MKFLNSQLDIDDET
-177 VREQG
+177 VKEQG
-182 FEAILQSISQDA
+182 FEAILQAISQDA
-194 DRELNGN
+194 DKELFGGS
-201 DDSIDKAQGQDNT
+201 DDADSPKGDASSDKKN
-214 ENNDKA
+214 EA

-233 KPRGRYTFSAE
+233 KESKPRSRYTFSAE

-250 VDASN
+250 VDTSN

-261 AILRRGKKDEW
+261 AIVRKGKKDEW

-277 YYSPAKVYTKVYKI
+277 YYSPARVYTKVYRI
-291 GRFNVKG
+291 GRFNVPKS
-298 QDPMSSKKPQSIV
+298 DPKNSKKPQTIV

-347 HFPQSTLNKYIHQI
+347 HIPQSTLNKYIHQI
-361 MDYLRVRLEA
+361 MDYLRVRLES
-371 LMLEVMRSC
+371 LMLEVIRSC
-380 SFVQNDETRILV
+380 GFVQNDETRILV
-392 RSRKSKED
+392 RSRKSLEE

-439 RGSLIECFT
+439 KGSLIECFT
-448 ADRAPLYVALEKDL
+448 ADRAPLYTAIEKDL
-462 EEYYLQRQACWQH
+462 VEYSLQRQACWQH
-475 ARHYLVDAFVSDHRV
+475 ARHNLVDAFVSDHRV
-490 LVLIQLINALFLIE
+490 LVLIQLINALFMIE
-504 REAKVRNYTPER
+504 RESKARGHSPGQR
-516 RHRFRIDYSAS
+516 QRFRLKYSAS

-534 LLKKIRAEK
+534 LLKKMKGEK
-543 NKYGALVMRAVNY
+543 EKYGALVMKAINY

-580 ESVFRHIAMGRRC
+580 ESVFRHIAMGRRN
-593 WLNSGSHDAAQNIAF
+593 WLNSGSHEAAQNIAF

-635 NGDDD
+635 NGDND
-640 YRSMIPCYYTPGKKQ
+640 YESMIPCNYVPGQKQ

>member
-1 MYLTGNE
+1 
-8 YLCIVKVKQ
+8 
-17 NMDIKDINIRNLQS
+17 MDIKDINIRNLQS
-31 EIIRLRNLLAD
+31 EIVRLRNRLAD
-42 RDVLVKSME
+42 RDAYVQSVE
-51 HDKEEWTKDARV
+51 QDREEWTKEARV

-71 LSDIEDLRKE
+71 FSDLEELRKE
-81 NEAEKSQLR
+81 NEEEKSQLR
-90 SELDEERRLRMAA
+90 SELDEEHRLRMAA

-114 LKSEEA
+114 LKSEDA
-120 HKEELANFNEVQ
+120 HKEELAKYNEVQ
-132 EMAEKAKANEID
+132 EMADKAKANEID

-182 FEAILQSISQDA
+182 FEAIIQAISQDA
-194 DRELNGN
+194 DNELSGKNNTAG
-201 DDSIDKAQGQDNT
+201 DQGQDGSEKKN
-214 ENNDKA
+214 EA
-220 PKVKLPTPKKKDK
+220 PKVKLPAPKKKDKKDK

-244 VLKSFG
+244 VLKSYG
-250 VDASN
+250 VDTSN

-261 AILRRGKKDEW
+261 AIVRKGKKDKW

-277 YYSPAKVYTKVYKI
+277 YYSPAKVYTKVYEI
-291 GRFNVKG
+291 GRFNVPKS
-298 QDPMSSKKPQSIV
+298 DPMNSKKPQTIV

-361 MDYLRVRLEA
+361 MDYLRTRLEA
-371 LMLEVMRSC
+371 LMLEVIRNC
-380 SFVQNDETRILV
+380 NFVQNDETRILV
-392 RSRKSKED
+392 RSRNSKED

-490 LVLIQLINALFLIE
+490 LVLIRLINALFLIE
-504 REAKVRNYTPER
+504 RESKARGHSAEQRY
-516 RHRFRIDYSAS
+516 RFRLEYSAS

-543 NKYGALVMRAVNY
+543 DKYGALVMRAVNY
-556 ILDDEEAFKKF
+556 ILDDEEAFKKFLHDGRIEMHIKKF

-616 KMNDIDFGEY
+616 KMNDIVFGNN

-640 YRSMIPCYYTPGKKQ
+640 YRSMIPCYSTSGKKQ
-655 EKKVA
+655 EKKAA

>member
-1 MYLTGNE
+1 
-8 YLCIVKVKQ
+8 
-17 NMDIKDINIRNLQS
+17 MDIKDINIRNLQS
-31 EIIRLRNLLAD
+31 EIIRLRNRLAD
-42 RDVLVKSME
+42 RDAYVQSME
-51 HDKEEWTKDARV
+51 QDKEEWTREARV
-63 GYISLEDH
+63 GYISLEEH
-71 LSDIEDLRKE
+71 FSEIEGLRKE
-81 NEAEKSQLR
+81 NSHENSRLQK
-90 SELDEERRLRMAA
+90 ELDDTQSRLSLA

-114 LKSEEA
+114 LKSEET
-120 HKEELANFNEVQ
+120 HKEELAMFNEVQ
-132 EMAEKAKANEID
+132 DMAEKAKANEID
-144 MMSIVKVIQNRL
+144 MMSIVRVIQNRL

-177 VREQG
+177 VKEQG
-182 FEAILQSISQDA
+182 FEAILQAISQDA
-194 DRELNGN
+194 DNELSGE
-201 DDSIDKAQGQDNT
+201 KANADTSQGHDNS
-214 ENNDKA
+214 EARNEA
-220 PKVKLPTPKKKDK
+220 PKLKLPTPKKKDRQDK

-250 VDASN
+250 VDTSN
-255 LPEGAK
+255 LPEGAR
-261 AILRRGKKDEW
+261 AIVRKGKKDEW

-277 YYSPAKVYTKVYKI
+277 YYSPARVYTKVYRI
-291 GRFNVKG
+291 GRFNVPKN
-298 QDPMSSKKPQSIV
+298 DPMNSKKPQTIV

-334 EENVIRMLESMKC
+334 EENVIRMLKSMKC

-361 MDYLRVRLEA
+361 MDYLRTRLEA
-371 LMLEVMRSC
+371 LMLDVIRTC
-380 SFVQNDETRILV
+380 GFVQNDETRILV
-392 RSRKSKED
+392 RSRKNKD
-400 NFKYN
+400 DDFKYN
-405 TEYIHAALSLEKKL
+405 IEYIHAALSQEKKL

-439 RGSLIECFT
+439 KGSLIECFT
-448 ADRAPLYVALEKDL
+448 ADRAPLYVAMEKDL

-504 REAKVRNYTPER
+504 RESKSRNHTAEQ
-516 RHRFRIDYSAS
+516 RHRFRLKYSAS

-543 NKYGALVMRAVNY
+543 DKYGALVMRAVNY

-567 LHDGRIEMHNNAV
+567 LLDGRIEMHNNAV

-593 WLNSGSHDAAQNIAF
+593 WLNSGSHEAAQNIAF
-608 MYSLYESC
+608 MYSLFESC
-616 KMNDIDFGEY
+616 KMNGIDFGEY

-640 YRSMIPCYYTPGKKQ
+640 YRSMIPCRSISDRLLLKGRKNYVSGKKQ
-655 EKKVA
+655 EKKIA

>member
-1 MYLTGNE
+1 
-8 YLCIVKVKQ
+8 
-17 NMDIKDINIRNLQS
+17 MDIKDINIRNLQM
-31 EIIRLRNLLAD
+31 ENTRLRNLLAD
-42 RDVLVKSME
+42 RDALVKSME
-51 HDKEEWTKDARV
+51 HDREKWANEARV
-63 GYISLEDH
+63 GYISLEEH
-71 LSDIEDLRKE
+71 FSEIESLRKE
-81 NEAEKSQLR
+81 NSQENSRLQK
-90 SELDEERRLRMAA
+90 ELDDTKSRLSVA
-103 EARIKELEEAA
+103 ESRIKELEDCAA
-114 LKSEEA
+114 ESEEA
-120 HKEELANFNEVQ
+120 HKEELAKFNEVQ
-132 EMAEKAKANEID
+132 EMADKAKANEID

-182 FEAILQSISQDA
+182 FEAILQAISQDA
-194 DRELNGN
+194 DKELNANG
-201 DDSIDKAQGQDNT
+201 DSADNT
-214 ENNDKA
+214 QGGGNTEKSDKG
-220 PKVKLPTPKKKDK
+220 PKVKLPTSKKKDKKDK

-250 VDASN
+250 VDTSN

-261 AILRRGKKDEW
+261 AIVRKGKKDKW

-277 YYSPAKVYTKVYKI
+277 YYSPAKVYTKVYEI
-291 GRFNVKG
+291 GRFNVPG
-298 QDPMSSKKPQSIV
+298 RDPMNSKRPQAIV
-311 ENNPLMPSFCRFYF
+311 ESNPLMPSFCRFYF

-361 MDYLRVRLEA
+361 MDYLRVRLES
-371 LMLEVMRSC
+371 LMLEVIRTC
-380 SFVQNDETRILV
+380 GFVQNDETRILV
-392 RSRKSKED
+392 RSRKNKED
-400 NFKYN
+400 DFKYN

-504 REAKVRNYTPER
+504 REAKARNYTPER
-516 RHRFRIDYSAS
+516 RHRFRLEYSAS

-543 NKYGALVMRAVNY
+543 DKYGALVMRAVNY
-556 ILDDEEAFKKF
+556 ILDDEDAFKKF
-567 LHDGRIEMHNNAV
+567 LQDGRIEMHNNAV
-580 ESVFRHIAMGRRC
+580 ESVFRHIAMGRRN
-593 WLNSGSHDAAQNIAF
+593 WLNSGSHEAAQNIAF

-640 YRSMIPCYYTPGKKQ
+640 YRSMIPGNYTHGKKY

>member
-1 MYLTGNE
+1 
-8 YLCIVKVKQ
+8 
-17 NMDIKDINIRNLQS
+17 MDIKDINIRNLQT
-31 EIIRLRNLLAD
+31 EVIRLRNLLAD
-42 RDVLVKSME
+42 RDALVKSME
-51 HDKEEWTKDARV
+51 HDREEWTNEARA
-63 GYISLEDH
+63 GYISLEEH
-71 LSDIEDLRKE
+71 FSEIESLRKDNSLE
-81 NEAEKSQLR
+81 NSRLQK
-90 SELDEERRLRMAA
+90 ELDETKSRLSVA
-103 EARIKELEEAA
+103 EVRIKELEEAA
-114 LKSEEA
+114 LKSEET
-120 HKEELANFNEVQ
+120 HKKELSKYNEVQ
-132 EMAEKAKANEID
+132 EMANKAKANEID
-144 MMSIVKVIQNRL
+144 MMSIVRVIQNRL

-163 MRFLNSQLDIDDET
+163 MRFLNSQLDIDDEA
-177 VREQG
+177 VKEQG
-182 FEAILQSISQDA
+182 FEAILQAISQDA
-194 DRELNGN
+194 DNELSGKNSTAS
-201 DDSIDKAQGQDNT
+201 DQ
-214 ENNDKA
+214 ENNGSEKKDESQ
-220 PKVKLPTPKKKDK
+220 KVKLPTPRKKVKKDK

-244 VLKSFG
+244 VLKTYG
-250 VDASN
+250 VDTSN

-261 AILRRGKKDEW
+261 AIIRKGKKDKW

-277 YYSPAKVYTKVYKI
+277 YYSPAKVYTKVYEI
-291 GRFNVKG
+291 GRFNVPKS
-298 QDPMSSKKPQSIV
+298 DPMNSKRPQAIV
-311 ENNPLMPSFCRFYF
+311 ESNPLMPSFCRFYF

-334 EENVIRMLESMKC
+334 EENLLMMLESMKC
-347 HFPQSTLNKYIHQI
+347 HFSQSTLNKYIHQI
-361 MDYLRVRLEA
+361 MAYLRVRLES
-371 LMLEVMRSC
+371 LMLEVIRSC
-380 SFVQNDETRILV
+380 GFVQNDETRILV

-448 ADRAPLYVALEKDL
+448 ADRAPLYVTLEKDL

-504 REAKVRNYTPER
+504 REAKARNYTAEKR
-516 RHRFRIDYSAS
+516 YRFRLKYSAS

-534 LLKKIRAEK
+534 LLKKMRAEK
-543 NKYGALVMRAVNY
+543 DKYGALVMRAVNY

-580 ESVFRHIAMGRRC
+580 ESAFRHIAMGRRN
-593 WLNSGSHDAAQNIAF
+593 WLNSGSHNAAQNIAF

-640 YRSMIPCYYTPGKKQ
+640 YRSMVPCNYTHGKKY